1 MALEVN
7 EIGIRLRVRGEAR
20 GEIDEVDGVDEE
32 REEKERGGADACCD
46 LDRDG
51 IVDDCVRRVMQILKS
66 LRER

>member
-7 EIGIRLRVRGEAR
+7 EIGIRLRVRGEAT
-20 GEIDEVDGVDEE
+20 GEMDEVGEVGKE
-32 REEKERGGADACCD
+32 REKERGGADPCCD

-66 LRER
+66 QRER

>member
-7 EIGIRLRVRGEAR
+7 EIGIRLRVRGEAT
-20 GEIDEVDGVDEE
+20 DEVNEVGEVGE
-32 REEKERGGADACCD
+32 REEKERGADPCCD